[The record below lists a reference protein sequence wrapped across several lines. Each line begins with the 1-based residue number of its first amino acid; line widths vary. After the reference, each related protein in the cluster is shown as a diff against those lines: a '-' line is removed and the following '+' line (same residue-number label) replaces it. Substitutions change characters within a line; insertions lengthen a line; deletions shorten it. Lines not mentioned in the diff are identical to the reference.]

1 MSEIHSRSFAIT
13 SCLGRGGFGEVYRAT
28 MSGSGGLDAD
38 VAIKVLRRDID
49 PDGQAVQRLRDEGKL
64 LARLHHPTILKV
76 HDLVILEG
84 RVSLVTEFVDGDDL
98 TECLVGA
105 KPISPRALLE
115 VIGQIASALAAAWHT
130 PLETGEPLQL
140 VHRDIKPSNIR
151 IGRHGEVKLLD
162 FGIARTDSVEREART
177 STNMMVGSPPYMA
190 PERYLDGIVRP
201 GSDVFSLGA
210 ALFEGLAHERLHLDW
225 PIPMLASLAID
236 RDHYEE
242 HVVGRLAQI
251 QDQVPSEVSDLLC
264 DMLAYVPEDRPTAR
278 ELAGRCEQLADQLK
292 GKSLARW
299 CRDRDWQGAGVE
311 RGDLEG
317 RTISEG
323 SMHREMAPVERSAP
337 VVPPAVSGPQVPWVG
352 LGVLALLL
360 MGLSLVVVVA
370 GGLGGAWS
378 FGVFDSQPGP
388 TAVESVPVSAPVMQE
403 PDAPMATPP
412 VETIATDV
420 TDTPDPAT
428 PPRRSP
434 EQPAAAPVPSEPVP
448 VVAPSPVA
456 AATPVEPAA
465 PAVLTAQVGQSG
477 DEIVVVELRGQ
488 GASYVL
494 PADVPLGTYQVIAK
508 YNGRDGLAAGTLDVV
523 DGGEHL
529 VTCNARL
536 FRCDIR

>member
-1 MSEIHSRSFAIT
+1 MSEIQSRSFAIA

-98 TECLVGA
+98 TECFIGSEPL
-105 KPISPRALLE
+105 SPRALLE

-130 PLETGEPLQL
+130 PLASGESLQL

-151 IGRHGEVKLLD
+151 VGRHGEVKLLD

-210 ALFEGLAHERLHLDW
+210 ALYEGLVHERLHLDW

-236 RDHYEE
+236 REHYEE
-242 HVVGRLAQI
+242 HVVGRLALVQE
-251 QDQVPSEVSDLLC
+251 QVPIELSDLLC

-278 ELAGRCEQLADQLK
+278 DLAGRCERLADQMK

-299 CRDRDWQGAGVE
+299 CRDRVWNDAGVE

-323 SMHREMAPVERSAP
+323 SMHREMAPVEILAP
-337 VVPPAVSGPQVPWVG
+337 VVPPPVAGQRGSWVG

-360 MGLSLVVVVA
+360 MGLAFSVALV
-370 GGLGGAWS
+370 GGLGSAWTYGA
-378 FGVFDSQPGP
+378 FDLDRGSPAADP
-388 TAVESVPVSAPVMQE
+388 VPAAVPVSEEPEAPVADFPAQ
-403 PDAPMATPP
+403 TPVP
-412 VETIATDV
+412 ELVESS
-420 TDTPDPAT
+420 PPSG
-428 PPRRSP
+428 PPRRAP
-434 EQPAAAPVPSEPVP
+434 EQPAPAPPPSSPATIAP
-448 VVAPSPVA
+448 APSPV
-456 AATPVEPAA
+456 EA
-465 PAVLTAQVGQSG
+465 PPILTARVDQSG

-494 PADVPLGTYQVIAK
+494 PADVPVGSYEVFAK
-508 YNGRDGLAAGTLDVV
+508 YNGRDGLAAGALDVV
-523 DGGEHL
+523 EGGEHI
-529 VTCNARL
+529 VTCKARL